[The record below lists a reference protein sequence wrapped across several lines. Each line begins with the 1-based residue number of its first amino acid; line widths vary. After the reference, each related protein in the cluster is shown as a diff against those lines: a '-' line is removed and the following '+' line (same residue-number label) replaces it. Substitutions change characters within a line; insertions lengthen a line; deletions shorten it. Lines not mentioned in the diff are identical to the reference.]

1 MFIDVIPHANYPV
14 RAGAIAVFF
23 TLTLL
28 KVGDVF
34 SYLLAKTLQIFVA
47 GCTIRP
53 PYFLLPR
60 FPFPHSLPHSSHS
73 SSTSSFSSASLSSS
87 SFSAHR
93 FLQTYLMDFTANIMP
108 IIPIK
113 GMMVS

>member
-1 MFIDVIPHANYPV
+1 MLIDVIPHANYPV

-23 TLTLL
+23 ILTLL

-60 FPFPHSLPHSSHS
+60 FPFPRFLPHTLLTHPP
-73 SSTSSFSSASLSSS
+73 LL
-87 SFSAHR
+87 R
-93 FLQTYLMDFTANIMP
+93 FLPLRFTPLRFQRIAFC
-108 IIPIK
+108 K
-113 GMMVS
+113 HT

>member
-1 MFIDVIPHANYPV
+1 MLIDVIPHANYPV

-23 TLTLL
+23 ILTLL

-53 PYFLLPR
+53 PYFLLRR
-60 FPFPHSLPHSSHS
+60 FPFPRFLPHTLLTHPP
-73 SSTSSFSSASLSSS
+73 LLRCPPL
-87 SFSAHR
+87 R
-93 FLQTYLMDFTANIMP
+93 FQRIAFCKHT
-108 IIPIK
+108 
-113 GMMVS
+113 

>member
-1 MFIDVIPHANYPV
+1 MFIDVIPHANYHV
-14 RAGAIAVFF
+14 RAGAIAVLF

-60 FPFPHSLPHSSHS
+60 FPFPRFLPHILFPHPPP
-73 SSTSSFSSASLSSS
+73 L
-87 SFSAHR
+87 R
-93 FLQTYLMDFTANIMP
+93 FLTLRFPPLRFQRIAFCKHT
-108 IIPIK
+108 
-113 GMMVS
+113 

>member
-1 MFIDVIPHANYPV
+1 MLIDVIPHANYPV

-23 TLTLL
+23 ILTLL

-60 FPFPHSLPHSSHS
+60 FPFPRFLPHTLLTHPP
-73 SSTSSFSSASLSSS
+73 LL
-87 SFSAHR
+87 R
-93 FLQTYLMDFTANIMP
+93 FLPLRCPPLRFQRIAFCKHT
-108 IIPIK
+108 
-113 GMMVS
+113 